1 MAQFDVQNDTTPK
14 NPLVVNTKPT
24 ISAMRTALNMFSST
38 TYPSNVLD
46 YMTENDMVKACVDN
60 NLTVSG
66 L

>member
-1 MAQFDVQNDTTPK
+1 MAQFDVQNDTTPH

-24 ISAMRTALNMFSST
+24 IAAMRTALNTFSST
-38 TYPSNVLD
+38 TYPSNILD

-60 NLTVSG
+60 GLTVSG